1 MNFEEERFLLC
12 KQSGKKSQVLP
23 DSLKEGSSPP
33 SLCEFRL
40 DEKFLLDPQLICI
53 GSKIGE
59 GAHGKVYK
67 GKYVYVLQG
76 FMFCSAKFSSEG
88 SVGIPYLKIL
98 VQTSEIF
105 EFPYWETQ
113 KVLWKTNIMNLKSF
127 SPLEVMHTHTK
138 RVRISFRVLPLLLK

>member
-67 GKYVYVLQG
+67 GKYVYVL
-76 FMFCSAKFSSEG
+76 
-88 SVGIPYLKIL
+88 
-98 VQTSEIF
+98 
-105 EFPYWETQ
+105 
-113 KVLWKTNIMNLKSF
+113 
-127 SPLEVMHTHTK
+127 
-138 RVRISFRVLPLLLK
+138 